1 MAHDRSL
8 ASPQFPGDDGSVDV
22 TLAAAFGDDVAVLQA
37 LPAARVFVPI
47 VALLGEVPAAGDKN
61 ADMAAV
67 LMTGADGRQ
76 ALLAFSSVAAMAVWD
91 PQARPVPVLGKDAAL
106 ATLDVYEE
114 TGAFANAASL
124 APVFERE
131 LHALRPRPHV
141 IDVRNIGLVGGV
153 ELAPRGG
160 GQGGQPGARGMEAF
174 HRAHDAGLLIRVT
187 GDIIALSPPLIIE
200 EEHIAEFAHVLR
212 KVLHETA

>member
-106 ATLDVYEE
+106 ATLDE
-114 TGAFANAASL
+114 GATAILLDLGNPSFTVVEHDDVSHLAAGHRL
-124 APVFERE
+124 
-131 LHALRPRPHV
+131 
-141 IDVRNIGLVGGV
+141 VRSEVG
-153 ELAPRGG
+153 A
-160 GQGGQPGARGMEAF
+160 AW
-174 HRAHDAGLLIRVT
+174 VT
-187 GDIIALSPPLIIE
+187 DTP
-200 EEHIAEFAHVLR
+200 
-212 KVLHETA
+212 